1 MLKKIPL
8 FGLFML
14 LAAALVVLPVACGS
28 DDNAKSDGST
38 DSAPGMMTGA

>member
-28 DDNAKSDGST
+28 DDNNKNDA
-38 DSAPGMMTGA
+38 APDTMTGA